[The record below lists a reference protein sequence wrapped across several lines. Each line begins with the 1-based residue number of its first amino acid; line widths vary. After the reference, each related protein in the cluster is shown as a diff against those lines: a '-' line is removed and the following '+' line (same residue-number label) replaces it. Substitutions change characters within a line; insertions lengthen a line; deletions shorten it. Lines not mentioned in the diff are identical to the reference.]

1 MGDYILMRNLLL
13 LSMIPLL
20 ALSVSANSNTSHETI
35 STQIAEIKPARVG
48 VKRSLVSKV
57 SSPFIYMKTVK
68 RNGKKVTV
76 IEAKKRIKFK
86 PMKLESAINK
96 NVKINGKWYKEGDR
110 VREYTIIKVSGSEA
124 LLKSKKKELKLYLNT
139 TNDKIKFNVN

>member
-1 MGDYILMRNLLL
+1 MKKLLL

-20 ALSVSANSNTSHETI
+20 ALSVSANANASHETI
-35 STQIAEIKPARVG
+35 SAQIAEIKPARIG

-57 SSPFIYMKTVK
+57 RSPFIYMKTVN
-68 RNGKKVTV
+68 RNGKKITV

-110 VREYTIIKVSGSEA
+110 VREYTIIKVEGSEA
-124 LLKSKKKELKLYLNT
+124 LLRSKKKELKLYLNN

>member
-1 MGDYILMRNLLL
+1 MRNLLL

-96 NVKINGKWYKEGDR
+96 NVKINGKWCKEGDR